1 MLRAMLPLIAVGAV
15 AMWVYALIDAIR
27 VPDDS
32 MYQVGNKLIWILVIL
47 LGWILG
53 AVVYL
58 FVGRPLRRRPAPRPR
73 WTEDDLP

>member
-1 MLRAMLPLIAVGAV
+1 MLRAMLPLLGIAAIG
-15 AMWVYALIDAIR
+15 MWVYALVDAIR

-32 MYQVGNKLIWILVIL
+32 MYQAGNKILWVLVIL

-53 AVVYL
+53 ALVYL
-58 FVGRPLRRRPAPRPR
+58 FVGKPLRQRQAPRPR